1 MKKMIIAATVLS
13 ALFVANVQAADSM
26 SKDHMAKDSM
36 SKDHMA
42 KDSMSKDHMAKD
54 SMSKEPHGKRL
65 HE

>member
-42 KDSMSKDHMAKD
+42 KDSMSKDHMAK
-54 SMSKEPHGKRL
+54 KL
-65 HE
+65 HV